1 MTEHDVQKVPT
12 YERPSIAT
20 LSADDI
26 WALIGPVQGYLA
38 GGGSQNLPSTP
49 LDAVDHSTPTKLNR

>member
-1 MTEHDVQKVPT
+1 MEKAST

-20 LSADDI
+20 LSAKDI

-38 GGGSQNLPSTP
+38 GGGSHNLPSTP
-49 LDAVDHSTPTKLNR
+49 LDAVDHSVPTKLNR